1 MRLDAERLAL
11 LDGYVATILV
21 SELSQFSTHR

>member
-1 MRLDAERLAL
+1 MRLGAERLVL
-11 LDGYVATILV
+11 LDGDVATLLV